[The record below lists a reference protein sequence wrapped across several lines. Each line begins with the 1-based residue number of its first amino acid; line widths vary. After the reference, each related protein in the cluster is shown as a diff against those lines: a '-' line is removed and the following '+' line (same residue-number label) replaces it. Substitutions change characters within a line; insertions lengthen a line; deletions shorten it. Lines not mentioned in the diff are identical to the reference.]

1 MSGAAL
7 GLVLAAAVFHAT
19 WNALAKRARSQLC
32 FLWLAIAV
40 STVCFAPFAI
50 APLWHTGVPAG
61 AWPYVAA
68 TIAVHALYFYTLGRA
83 YRSGEFSVV
92 YPVARGL
99 GVALVPVIAVF
110 VFGERLS
117 PLGTAGVVLV
127 IAGILMLQL
136 AGRGVAGV
144 VTRLAAPGAGTWWA
158 LLTGLSIA
166 TYSLVDKAGVA
177 RLHPAP
183 YIALMFV
190 GIGVVLV
197 PVVLRDPAA
206 LRREWRLNRVTI
218 VVAAAMTLTAYLLV
232 LFALR
237 LSKAGYVVAAREV
250 SIVLSAVIGSVWF
263 REGALRGRLAG
274 AAVVLAGVV
283 CVALAR

>member
-1 MSGAAL
+1 
-7 GLVLAAAVFHAT
+7 
-19 WNALAKRARSQLC
+19 
-32 FLWLAIAV
+32 
-40 STVCFAPFAI
+40 
-50 APLWHTGVPAG
+50 
-61 AWPYVAA
+61 
-68 TIAVHALYFYTLGRA
+68 
-83 YRSGEFSVV
+83 
-92 YPVARGL
+92 
-99 GVALVPVIAVF
+99 
-110 VFGERLS
+110 
-117 PLGTAGVVLV
+117 
-127 IAGILMLQL
+127 
-136 AGRGVAGV
+136 
-144 VTRLAAPGAGTWWA
+144 
-158 LLTGLSIA
+158 
-166 TYSLVDKAGVA
+166 
-177 RLHPAP
+177 
-183 YIALMFV
+183 MFV

-250 SIVLSAVIGSVWF
+250 SIVLSAGIGSVWF